1 MSTLVYSDYYTIL
14 HIDVYYYYF
23 TKKKK
28 QKRKSKG

>member
-28 QKRKSKG
+28 KKSKG